1 MRPGQRLEELGLAT
15 HHDSDLFT
23 WNEKG
28 QAIAEHTGI
37 MATAALVREVECMSM
52 ELLDELEARWLRNAS
67 N

>member
-15 HHDSDLFT
+15 HHESNLFT

-28 QAIAEHTGI
+28 QAIAERTGI
-37 MATAALVREVECMSM
+37 MSTAALVREVECMNIQLM
-52 ELLDELEARWLRNAS
+52 DEWEERWLRNAS

>member
-1 MRPGQRLEELGLAT
+1 MAT

-67 N
+67 S